1 MRKLT
6 QGNEAVFRGAVAAG
20 ASYYAG
26 YPISP
31 STEILNVASGWAAEH
46 PEFRFL
52 QAEDEIA
59 SANAIIGASLAGAK
73 SFTAT
78 SGPGFS
84 LMQEA
89 VGYAQ
94 KVGVPCVFV
103 NVQRVGPATGMPTMP
118 GQGDIMQ
125 VRYGSTGDYTPLAF
139 YPNGVEEAF
148 RVTVQAFNAAEE
160 SLSPV
165 VVLSD
170 TFVAH
175 LNEVVDLDEVAAGV
189 EVVPRSLVPLGQARA
204 GQAALLRRRG
214 DVRAGARTPASRPP
228 PTPMNTCASTTTPSI
243 GTLEVAQRY
252 ALYEH
257 GWNVDAKVLI
267 ICYGIVSRVASPL
280 AADYALFR
288 PIRIHPMLTD
298 ELRAIADRYE
308 QIVCIEANDGQYA
321 DMVELA
327 LRREV
332 KRVPLLGGRISL
344 EAVRDGLDRVL
355 GGGPSEPPIPPAPT
369 ERGRAL
375 AAGDRLM
382 PEAPFAELDFKDQLK
397 LDLFPTIW
405 CPGCGIGTIMIEL
418 AMVLDEMGMDET
430 NTIIVTG
437 IGCTG
442 RMGSYL
448 KYESVYTLHGR
459 TLPVAEA
466 IKAVRPEMHVVVVA
480 GDGDTASIGG
490 NHLIHAIRRNAPLTV
505 LCNNNEIYGLT
516 GGQTGPTTPTGTKT
530 LSSPAGNPN
539 TPINLQGLVRSSPHA
554 LYAKTTVYHQLHMRN
569 VIREAIEHDG
579 FSFVDITS
587 QCIENNGRRIG
598 FASAND
604 MLNFYRKTYK
614 RAAKDAEHLNPFEIG
629 ILYAADR

>member
-20 ASYYAG
+20 ATYFAG

-31 STEILNVASGWAAEH
+31 STEILNIASGWAAEH
-46 PEFRFL
+46 LEFRFL

-103 NVQRVGPATGMPTMP
+103 DVQRVGPATGMPTMP

-148 RVTVQAFNAAEE
+148 RLTVQAFNAAEE
-160 SLSPV
+160 SRSPV

-175 LNEVVDLDEVAAGV
+175 LNEVVDLEEAAGSV
-189 EVVPRSLVPLGQARA
+189 EVVPRTLVPLGRHEVGKPRFFA
-204 GQAALLRRRG
+204 GVLMYEHGPNAGEPATADADEYLRQYYDAKHRH
-214 DVRAGARTPASRPP
+214 T
-228 PTPMNTCASTTTPSI
+228 
-243 GTLEVAQRY
+243 EVARRY

-257 GWNVDAKVLI
+257 GWNRDAKVLV

-288 PIRIHPMLTD
+288 PIRIHPLLAD
-298 ELRAIADRYE
+298 ELAAIADRYE

-327 LRREV
+327 LRREIR
-332 KRVPLLGGRISL
+332 RVPLLGGRISI
-344 EAVRDGLDRVL
+344 EAVRDGLARVL

-369 ERGRAL
+369 EQVERSPL
-375 AAGDRLM
+375 
-382 PEAPFAELDFKDQLK
+382 
-397 LDLFPTIW
+397 
-405 CPGCGIGTIMIEL
+405 GIG
-418 AMVLDEMGMDET
+418 
-430 NTIIVTG
+430 
-437 IGCTG
+437 
-442 RMGSYL
+442 
-448 KYESVYTLHGR
+448 
-459 TLPVAEA
+459 
-466 IKAVRPEMHVVVVA
+466 
-480 GDGDTASIGG
+480 
-490 NHLIHAIRRNAPLTV
+490 
-505 LCNNNEIYGLT
+505 
-516 GGQTGPTTPTGTKT
+516 
-530 LSSPAGNPN
+530 
-539 TPINLQGLVRSSPHA
+539 
-554 LYAKTTVYHQLHMRN
+554 
-569 VIREAIEHDG
+569 
-579 FSFVDITS
+579 
-587 QCIENNGRRIG
+587 
-598 FASAND
+598 
-604 MLNFYRKTYK
+604 
-614 RAAKDAEHLNPFEIG
+614 
-629 ILYAADR
+629 